1 MSEEIKI
8 LLGFGALVS
17 FVVFAF
23 TRICKPDNDSQEK
36 PLQKADSHYQMP
48 RPAESPWKMQ
58 FPLTWALPVGTK
70 VYVEG
75 GRNVAKE
82 GVIVAVNNAK
92 YVVEI
97 EGSGK
102 KFYSVAT
109 PDKVWTRKGDNEND

>member
-8 LLGFGALVS
+8 LLGFGTLVS
-17 FVVFAF
+17 VVVYAF
-23 TRICKPDNDSQEK
+23 TRMCKPDNDSREK

-48 RPAESPWKMQ
+48 KPAQSPWKMQ

-70 VYVEG
+70 VFVESG
-75 GRNVAKE
+75 CTVVKE

-92 YVVEI
+92 YVVEV
-97 EGSGK
+97 ESSGK

-109 PDKVWTRKGDNEND
+109 PDKEWTRKGENENE

>member
-1 MSEEIKI
+1 MAEEIKI

-23 TRICKPDNDSQEK
+23 TRICKPDNEPLGK
-36 PLQKADSHYQMP
+36 PLQQADRHYPIP
-48 RPAESPWKMQ
+48 RPVESPWKMHY
-58 FPLTWALPVGTK
+58 PLTWALPVGTK

-109 PDKVWTRKGDNEND
+109 PDKVWTRKGENENE